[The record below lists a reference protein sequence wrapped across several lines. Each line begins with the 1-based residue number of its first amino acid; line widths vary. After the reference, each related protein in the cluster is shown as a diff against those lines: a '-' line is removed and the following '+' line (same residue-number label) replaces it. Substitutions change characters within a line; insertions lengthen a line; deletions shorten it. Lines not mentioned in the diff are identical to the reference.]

1 MSKFIELTGIDGAK
15 LLAAIDLIGLVEE
28 CEHASSR
35 RKFSVVYWKAP
46 LTDLVGLEVA
56 VRTTFVKESPGEIR
70 RRVSVANYPG

>member
-28 CEHASSR
+28 RKHDSSR
-35 RKFSVVYWKAP
+35 RKFSVVYWKVP
-46 LTDLVGLEVA
+46 LADKVGLE
-56 VRTTFVKESPGEIR
+56 VRTTFVKESPDEIR